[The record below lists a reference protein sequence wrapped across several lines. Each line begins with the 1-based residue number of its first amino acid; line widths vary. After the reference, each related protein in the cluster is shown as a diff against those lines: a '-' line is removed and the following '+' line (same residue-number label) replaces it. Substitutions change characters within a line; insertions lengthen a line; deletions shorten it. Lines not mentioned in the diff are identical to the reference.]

1 MPLLPT
7 RPAEHHIPISLVK
20 SDWKFRQ
27 KSPAPSILFPN
38 RPSFFFCLPAYLP
51 TFANDIRPILQ
62 RSLYI
67 FPDSQYAEHRLQ
79 ELAGEESPE
88 VALDAEKGDGIEN
101 EQKAEQEAQHTKG
114 ESLRC
119 FAESV

>member
-1 MPLLPT
+1 MFPTCPVKYSLL
-7 RPAEHHIPISLVK
+7 ISLVK

-27 KSPAPSILFPN
+27 KIPAPSIRFPN
-38 RPSFFFCLPAYLP
+38 RPSFFFCLSAYLP

-67 FPDSQYAEHRLQ
+67 FPDSQYAEHCLQ

-101 EQKAEQEAQHTKG
+101 EQEAEQKAQHAKG

>member
-1 MPLLPT
+1 MFPT
-7 RPAEHHIPISLVK
+7 RPVKYSLLISLVK
-20 SDWKFRQ
+20 SDWKFQQ
-27 KSPAPSILFPN
+27 KIPSIRFPN
-38 RPSFFFCLPAYLP
+38 RPSFFFFCLPAYLP

-67 FPDSQYAEHRLQ
+67 FPDSQYAEHCLQ

-101 EQKAEQEAQHTKG
+101 EQEAEQKAQHAKG

>member
-1 MPLLPT
+1 M
-7 RPAEHHIPISLVK
+7 
-20 SDWKFRQ
+20 
-27 KSPAPSILFPN
+27 
-38 RPSFFFCLPAYLP
+38 
-51 TFANDIRPILQ
+51 
-62 RSLYI
+62 
-67 FPDSQYAEHRLQ
+67 Q

-101 EQKAEQEAQHTKG
+101 EQEAEQKAQHAKG